1 MTSALAATVLDAF
14 VRTGRNRA
22 VVSAVSATELLVR
35 PFRNG
40 ADDLVRTIL
49 EFLATFPNL
58 EVAPVDLSVARRA
71 ALVRARTGLRAP
83 DAIVIASGLDRSATV
98 AVSDDAGW
106 PAEVGDG
113 AAAMRVVALRTL
125 V

>member
-1 MTSALAATVLDAF
+1 MS
-14 VRTGRNRA
+14 
-22 VVSAVSATELLVR
+22 
-35 PFRNG
+35 
-40 ADDLVRTIL
+40 
-49 EFLATFPNL
+49 
-58 EVAPVDLSVARRA
+58 LSVARRA

-83 DAIVIASGLDRSATV
+83 DAIIIASGLDRSATV